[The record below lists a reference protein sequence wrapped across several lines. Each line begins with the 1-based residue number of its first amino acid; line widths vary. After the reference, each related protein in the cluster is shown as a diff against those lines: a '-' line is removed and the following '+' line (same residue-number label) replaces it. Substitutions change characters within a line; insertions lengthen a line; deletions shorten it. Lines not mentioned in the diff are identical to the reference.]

1 MTGALY
7 LSEPFAQHALLA
19 SALVAIMCGLVSP
32 FVVTRGM
39 AVVLV
44 VESVSWYLGLLQ
56 AALARVVVEGHN

>member
-1 MTGALY
+1 MTDPRQPEEGA
-7 LSEPFAQHALLA
+7 PPDRVHR
-19 SALVAIMCGLVSP
+19 
-32 FVVTRGM
+32 FVVSRGM

>member
-1 MTGALY
+1 MTDPR
-7 LSEPFAQHALLA
+7 EPEEAAAPERLHR
-19 SALVAIMCGLVSP
+19 

>member
-1 MTGALY
+1 MTDPLQPEEAAPPERL
-7 LSEPFAQHALLA
+7 HR
-19 SALVAIMCGLVSP
+19 

-39 AVVLV
+39 VVVMV

>member
-1 MTGALY
+1 MT
-7 LSEPFAQHALLA
+7 EPPHPEEAAPPERLHR
-19 SALVAIMCGLVSP
+19 

-44 VESVSWYLGLLQ
+44 IESGSWYIGLLQ

>member
-1 MTGALY
+1 MTDPRQPEEDAPP
-7 LSEPFAQHALLA
+7 ERVHR
-19 SALVAIMCGLVSP
+19 
-32 FVVTRGM
+32 FVVSRGM

>member
-1 MTGALY
+1 MAYGIGVADSVVMTDPR
-7 LSEPFAQHALLA
+7 EPDEAAPPERLHR
-19 SALVAIMCGLVSP
+19 

-44 VESVSWYLGLLQ
+44 VESVSWYVGLLQ

>member
-1 MTGALY
+1 MIDPLQPEEAAPPVRY
-7 LSEPFAQHALLA
+7 HR
-19 SALVAIMCGLVSP
+19 

-56 AALARVVVEGHN
+56 AALARVIVEGLN